1 MSKSAT
7 WSTLPGL
14 TLRPLSRLGQ
24 RLGGHQAGGPG
35 GWSVE
40 APPETLP
47 AAGPA
52 IGFDMAGGDPSRS
65 QTATA
70 LLRELQAAGLVRE
83 MTGRG
88 VGALAPRESNDIKGL
103 FQTSITET
111 CAISMTYVTSA
122 PTPGQRQIC

>member
-1 MSKSAT
+1 
-7 WSTLPGL
+7 
-14 TLRPLSRLGQ
+14 
-24 RLGGHQAGGPG
+24 
-35 GWSVE
+35 
-40 APPETLP
+40 
-47 AAGPA
+47 
-52 IGFDMAGGDPSRS
+52 MAGGDPSRS